1 MYSNVCN
8 ILKCG
13 VLHLIEETDVKE
25 TFMVVPESSKE
36 FNEIKISSLLL
47 KGRSLPSLRAM
58 KEDKV
63 VPENVA
69 DVSINVS

>member
-1 MYSNVCN
+1 VGVIRARILN
-8 ILKCG
+8 IA
-13 VLHLIEETDVKE
+13 E
-25 TFMVVPESSKE
+25 E

-69 DVSINVS
+69 DFVTRPYDPYAQVQVQSTDLSYFASQ